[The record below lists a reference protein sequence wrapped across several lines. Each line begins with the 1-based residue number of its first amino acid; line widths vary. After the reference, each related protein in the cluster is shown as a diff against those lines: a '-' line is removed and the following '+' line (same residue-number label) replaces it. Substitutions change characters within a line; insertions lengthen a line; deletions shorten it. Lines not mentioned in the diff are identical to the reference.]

1 MISVTVSRKEGA
13 YTGIRASGHA
23 YYADPGQDI
32 ICAAVSVL
40 MINTVNS
47 IEVLCKDTVADETME
62 DGFVSCTFPK
72 GLSREGSLF
81 VESLI
86 LGIRQ
91 IAETY
96 ETKSGKPYV
105 QLIIEEV

>member
-1 MISVTVSRKEGA
+1 MITVTVSRKEGM

-40 MINTVNS
+40 LINTVNS
-47 IEVLCKDTVADETME
+47 IELLCGDAVGEETVE
-62 DGFVSCTFPK
+62 DGFVRCTFPE

-81 VESLI
+81 VESLL

-91 IAETY
+91 IAGTY
-96 ETKSGKPYV
+96 ESESGKPYV